1 MTSYQ
6 RLVPNC
12 HVFPPLTSNV
22 PGSEAL
28 ESMSER
34 RNDQRPLPRDRLFQK
49 MSEVISLREQ
59 VAQAE
64 LAVKVLSAAKAL
76 STKSEDEIKGDQ

>member
-1 MTSYQ
+1 
-6 RLVPNC
+6 
-12 HVFPPLTSNV
+12 
-22 PGSEAL
+22 
-28 ESMSER
+28 MSWR

-64 LAVKVLSAAKAL
+64 IEVKVLGTVKVLST
-76 STKSEDEIKGDQ
+76 SPDDETKGDQ

>member
-1 MTSYQ
+1 
-6 RLVPNC
+6 
-12 HVFPPLTSNV
+12 
-22 PGSEAL
+22 
-28 ESMSER
+28 MSWR

-64 LAVKVLSAAKAL
+64 IEVKVLGTVKVLSIIP
-76 STKSEDEIKGDQ
+76 EDEMKGDQ